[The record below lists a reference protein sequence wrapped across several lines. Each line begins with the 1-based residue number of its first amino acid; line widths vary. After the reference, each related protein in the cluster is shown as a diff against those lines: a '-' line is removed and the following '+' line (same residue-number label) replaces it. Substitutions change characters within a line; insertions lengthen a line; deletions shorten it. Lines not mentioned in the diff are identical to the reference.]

1 MSKYKNLR
9 VEILNILQDKEEHTV
24 DDIKQSC
31 EEKGFD
37 FQNKKDPI
45 YNMVH
50 QLKKKGVII
59 SPRKGVYQIND
70 DNKQEG
76 DGDYIDV
83 EFQNC
88 IKKIEEEI
96 ERYRKF
102 SWVNCSEREW
112 KIASIKGKQMMRLA
126 EKLEEI
132 KGIFF

>member
-9 VEILNILQDKEEHTV
+9 VEILNILQDGEKHTV

-37 FQNKKDPI
+37 FQNKREPI

-59 SPRKGVYQIND
+59 SPGKGIYQIID
-70 DNKQEG
+70 RNKQEE
-76 DGDYIDV
+76 DEERNYIDV

-96 ERYRKF
+96 EKYKDF
-102 SWVNCSEREW
+102 SWVNCSEKEW

-126 EKLEEI
+126 EEI
-132 KGIFF
+132 NSIFF

>member
-9 VEILNILQDKEEHTV
+9 VEILSILQDREKHTV
-24 DDIKQSC
+24 DDIKQAC
-31 EEKGFD
+31 EERGFD

-59 SPRKGVYQIND
+59 SPGKGIYQIND
-70 DNKQEG
+70 NNKQEK
-76 DGDYIDV
+76 DEDYIDV

-96 ERYRKF
+96 EKYKNF
-102 SWVNCSEREW
+102 SWVNCSEKEW

-126 EKLEEI
+126 EDI
-132 KGIFF
+132 TSIFF